1 MDLFEALETSA
12 DLDARLSRL
21 IIPALGPLFLSRVD
35 LMAPPKRPPPHP
47 GRPRVGVGIAPG
59 ATPAHW
65 RVALRAWTR
74 EALVQREMEREIE
87 RLKDAVEVRVTGP
100 ILALPGDALVLPNVR
115 RERPLL
121 PGCSIGH
128 YEATTGT
135 LGAFVRGATGAVQML
150 SSNHV
155 LAQLNQATAGDVIL
169 QPGVGD
175 GGLLESDK
183 VGRLSAFHP
192 LHPSGNESDAAVADI
207 DPVFLPQ
214 DFAIPGIGVLQGFRT
229 GVLAGVGPVR
239 KVGRS
244 TGLTHGR
251 ITALGLRN
259 LPVMFGQTVLLFDT
273 VVEVEGLASPFSA
286 PGDSGSLVVDA
297 ERRAVG
303 LLFGGSD
310 QSTYI
315 NPIETVLNVLSV
327 ELL

>member
-1 MDLFEALETSA
+1 MDLFEAWEISA
-12 DLDARLSRL
+12 NLDALLSRL
-21 IIPALGPLFLSRVD
+21 IVSTLGSLQPRKL
-35 LMAPPKRPPPHP
+35 
-47 GRPRVGVGIAPG
+47 RVGVGISPG
-59 ATPAHW
+59 VTPGHW
-65 RVALRAWTR
+65 RVALRAWSR
-74 EALVQREMEREIE
+74 EALGREMEREIE
-87 RLKDAVEVRVTGP
+87 RLRDAVEVRVTGP
-100 ILALPGDALVLPNVR
+100 ILALSGEERVLPNVR

-128 YEATTGT
+128 YKATVGT
-135 LGAFVRGATGAVQML
+135 LGAFVRGTTGAVQML
-150 SSNHV
+150 SNNHV
-155 LAQLNQATAGDVIL
+155 LAQVNLAMAGDVIL
-169 QPGVGD
+169 QPGVRD
-175 GGLLESDK
+175 GGLLESDE

-192 LHPSGNESDAAVADI
+192 LQPSGNEVDAAVADV
-207 DPVFLPQ
+207 DPAVLPQ
-214 DFAIPGIGVLQGFRT
+214 DFALPGIGALQGLRT

-259 LPVMFGQTVLLFDT
+259 LPVQFGQTVLLFDQ
-273 VVEVEGLASPFSA
+273 VVEIEGMELPFSA
-286 PGDSGSLVVDA
+286 SGDSGALVVDA

-315 NPIETVLNVLSV
+315 NPIETVLSVLSI